1 MPSREAFSVGS
12 AWRACKERLL
22 GDARLYS
29 DGGMVHGAR
38 GSLSL
43 GLELLPSVPTVA

>member
-12 AWRACKERLL
+12 AWRARKERLL